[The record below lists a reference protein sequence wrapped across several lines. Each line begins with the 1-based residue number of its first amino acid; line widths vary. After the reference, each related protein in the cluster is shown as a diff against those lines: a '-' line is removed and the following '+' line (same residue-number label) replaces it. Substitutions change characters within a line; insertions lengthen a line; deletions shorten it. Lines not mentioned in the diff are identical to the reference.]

1 MSDFVLE
8 QLVECLRPV
17 KGLMALV
24 LGGSRARG
32 TAGPASDYDL
42 GLYYDTAAPL
52 DVVQIRRALEPLAVD
67 RRTTIVT
74 EPGQWGPWVN
84 GGAWLR
90 MGGKKVDL
98 LYRDLSHV
106 KEVIEACRA
115 GEVSMHY
122 QPGHPHGFCSAIWMG
137 EVASCSPLID
147 SIGVL
152 AELKK
157 LTEPYPASLQD
168 GLIRRFHWEVGFSIE
183 NAEIAVARDE
193 QTHIGGCVYRALC
206 CIAQVLFAVNSRY
219 LINEKGALA
228 ESETLPQSIPRISLA
243 AREIWAAVG
252 LSDFRLALELLRG
265 VSVELDKIVA
275 RNRGTVTLSRH

>member
-8 QLVECLRPV
+8 QLVQCLRPV

-32 TAGPASDYDL
+32 TAGLDSDYDL

-52 DVVQIRRALEPLAVD
+52 DVVQIRSVLEPLVAD
-67 RRTTIVT
+67 RRTTIIT
-74 EPGQWGPWVN
+74 EPGQWGPWID

-90 MGGKKVDL
+90 IDGKKVDL
-98 LYRDLSHV
+98 LYRDLSRV
-106 KEVIEACRA
+106 REVIEACRA
-115 GEVSMHY
+115 GDVSMHY

-137 EVASCSPLID
+137 EVALCLPLID
-147 SIGVL
+147 SAGVL

-157 LTEPYPASLQD
+157 LTEPYPAKLQD

-183 NAEIAVARDE
+183 NAEFAVARDE
-193 QTHIGGCVYRALC
+193 QTHIGGCAYRALC
-206 CIAQVLFAVNSRY
+206 CIAQVLFAVNNRY

-228 ESETLPQSIPRISLA
+228 ETETLPQSIPRIGGA
-243 AREIWAAVG
+243 AKEIWAAVG
-252 LSDFRLALELLRG
+252 LSDFKRALELLRG
-265 VSVELDKIVA
+265 LSLELDRVVA
-275 RNRGTVTLSRH
+275 RNRGTV